1 MRKRYVVISV
11 LCVAV
16 CLFMTAADVSA
27 RSLTRSDFRQIART
41 GFEAWGGDSA
51 NSYSW
56 GVGWFNN
63 DLYVG
68 TVRHHL
74 WSLGV
79 GLSTMFPIGGVD
91 LADPPSVTTWGD
103 PAYADEMAGQI
114 WRFRDNTWEMVHK
127 SGTFIL
133 PVQIQIPIPGTDPVQ
148 FFTIPAGTYP
158 IAYGYRTVGEFDG
171 YLYACGVGTWIPPM
185 PKSSVVRSASGD
197 AGSWDDVTGILAGTI
212 NVRGLVEW
220 NGKLYTAASL
230 PGLLPGVGGQAVV
243 YRFTG
248 VGPGFW
254 EQVSLPSFGPGENNA
269 EIYYLTVFN
278 NHLYASTVNLVTG
291 FEVWKTNGEED
302 LDNPGL
308 LKWTRVINHGFGDTW
323 NQFGMTMQA
332 FGNYLYIGTAVGAGY
347 VQKDGAPVGSRPIEI
362 IRADKDDNAQLI
374 VGSRFAYDPIDGGPT
389 RRRPLSGWP
398 AGFGNPFN
406 VYAWHME
413 VFQGWLYLGTFDMT
427 SVIVQ
432 AVQQD
437 PSLLGTLLEMFTD
450 GFSATDLRFTFPT
463 SIINS
468 LLRGRF
474 SQAVLSL
481 MNRNFGGGDIWKTRD
496 GIHWIPVTLN
506 GLGNPNNYGIRRLV
520 PYNDQVLAVGTAN
533 PFTGKPGGGC
543 EVWLAGKIP
552 QSGNSYFDRRR

>member
-185 PKSSVVRSASGD
+185 PKSSVVRSRDTGGHD
-197 AGSWDDVTGILAGTI
+197 QRKRAGG
-212 NVRGLVEW
+212 VER
-220 NGKLYTAASL
+220 
-230 PGLLPGVGGQAVV
+230 QVV
-243 YRFTG
+243 
-248 VGPGFW
+248 
-254 EQVSLPSFGPGENNA
+254 
-269 EIYYLTVFN
+269 
-278 NHLYASTVNLVTG
+278 H
-291 FEVWKTNGEED
+291 
-302 LDNPGL
+302 
-308 LKWTRVINHGFGDTW
+308 
-323 NQFGMTMQA
+323 
-332 FGNYLYIGTAVGAGY
+332 
-347 VQKDGAPVGSRPIEI
+347 
-362 IRADKDDNAQLI
+362 
-374 VGSRFAYDPIDGGPT
+374 
-389 RRRPLSGWP
+389 
-398 AGFGNPFN
+398 
-406 VYAWHME
+406 
-413 VFQGWLYLGTFDMT
+413 
-427 SVIVQ
+427 
-432 AVQQD
+432 
-437 PSLLGTLLEMFTD
+437 
-450 GFSATDLRFTFPT
+450 
-463 SIINS
+463 
-468 LLRGRF
+468 GRF
-474 SQAVLSL
+474 SSRASSGRGRTGRGVSL
-481 MNRNFGGGDIWKTRD
+481 HRSRPGFLGGGQPAFLRSGREQRGNLLSHGFQQPPVRVDGQSRD
-496 GIHWIPVTLN
+496 GFRGVE
-506 GLGNPNNYGIRRLV
+506 
-520 PYNDQVLAVGTAN
+520 DQWR
-533 PFTGKPGGGC
+533 GG
-543 EVWLAGKIP
+543 
-552 QSGNSYFDRRR
+552 FR